1 MPQLERI
8 VLTYSFGQRPS
19 GESVQTT
26 QLAGSFVH
34 MGLDVAVCVVEEGE
48 VSQRLRGIGAEVI
61 VGGRSA
67 LSRGNRRAGPSFL
80 SKWLLPQGCAAWRD
94 QITQLLGEHGAVV
107 LFDTAPSLLL
117 WRKHIGKPAAPFVLH
132 WKATSIRR
140 SPFGPLAARA
150 ADAVV
155 SPSPRAL
162 ASIRPWARGKPVC
175 LALQSISREAA
186 TAVSLFSQNAELG
199 DLPPG
204 DDREVVLLHGGGT
217 LPGKRVWA
225 AVQATVRLRHME
237 LPVRL
242 VVAGPTDGAAADKI
256 LRSVPPEHRGAVHF
270 VGWTDSIHEL
280 MLHSNIF
287 VHTSHHEGIS
297 NVLLEAVAAGLPVV
311 ATDVGDT
318 GTIVRHGEN
327 GYLVPPG
334 NRGLAVRVANALEP
348 LVRERSLRVAFG
360 HRGQELIRLQHR
372 PGLQAE
378 RLRDFIEE
386 RLLPLSS
393 LSRQAVE

>member
-1 MPQLERI
+1 
-8 VLTYSFGQRPS
+8 
-19 GESVQTT
+19 
-26 QLAGSFVH
+26 
-34 MGLDVAVCVVEEGE
+34 
-48 VSQRLRGIGAEVI
+48 
-61 VGGRSA
+61 
-67 LSRGNRRAGPSFL
+67 
-80 SKWLLPQGCAAWRD
+80 
-94 QITQLLGEHGAVV
+94 
-107 LFDTAPSLLL
+107 
-117 WRKHIGKPAAPFVLH
+117 
-132 WKATSIRR
+132 
-140 SPFGPLAARA
+140 
-150 ADAVV
+150 
-155 SPSPRAL
+155 
-162 ASIRPWARGKPVC
+162 
-175 LALQSISREAA
+175 
-186 TAVSLFSQNAELG
+186 
-199 DLPPG
+199 
-204 DDREVVLLHGGGT
+204 
-217 LPGKRVWA
+217 
-225 AVQATVRLRHME
+225 
-237 LPVRL
+237 
-242 VVAGPTDGAAADKI
+242 
-256 LRSVPPEHRGAVHF
+256 
-270 VGWTDSIHEL
+270 